1 MNRIIDP
8 ILINF
13 NIFDIL
19 VFVESDDKPWDFDK
33 LIRFDNNNE
42 VWQANNG

>member
-1 MNRIIDP
+1 MWSRDKIVDVNRMLMNRIIDP

-19 VFVESDDKPWDFDK
+19 VFVESDDKP
-33 LIRFDNNNE
+33 
-42 VWQANNG
+42 